1 VPDPDS
7 TRTLRLAVLLSG
19 GGRSLQYLH
28 EAADSG
34 AIPARIVRVVSSRPD
49 AYGVARARNLGYE
62 PVVVERKGISQAEF
76 DRRMT
81 ETVRRARV
89 DLVCMAGFLAFWQI
103 PPAFE
108 NRVMNIH
115 PALLPDFGGK
125 GFHGHHVHEAV
136 LAAGRT
142 VSGCTVHFADNE
154 YDHGP
159 IILHRT
165 VPVKAED
172 TADTLAARVFEQ
184 EKEAYP
190 EAIRLFAAGRL
201 LVVGDRVEIAPEG
214 SRPGER
220 RT

>member
-1 VPDPDS
+1 MDDTDPS
-7 TRTLRLAVLLSG
+7 RKLRLAVLLSG
-19 GGRSLQYLH
+19 GGRSLHYLH
-28 EAADSG
+28 EAAAAG
-34 AIPARIVRVVSSRPD
+34 AIPVRIVRVVSSRPD
-49 AYGVARARNLGYE
+49 AYGVTRARDLGHE
-62 PVVVERKGISQAEF
+62 PVIVQRKGMTQAEF

-81 ETVRRARV
+81 EALTRANV
-89 DLVCMAGFLAFWQI
+89 DLVCMAGYLVFWHI

-115 PALLPDFGGK
+115 PALLPEFGGK
-125 GFHGHHVHEAV
+125 GFHGHRVHEAV
-136 LAAGRT
+136 LTAGRP

-159 IILHRT
+159 VILQRQ
-165 VPVKAED
+165 VPVMPHD
-172 TADTLAARVFEQ
+172 TPDTLADRVFEA

-201 LVVGDRVEIAPEG
+201 LVVGSHVQIAPEG
-214 SRPGER
+214 SSASGM